1 MQRVHFRPLKQL
13 WSIGVGVGSQDLW
26 ECPVVSW
33 NWMLGVG
40 PAWIGLAPEHAAD
53 AWSNW
58 DPGELETLQALCC
71 VDWGLPEQ
79 LAWRCGN
86 AVCVSSGL
94 FGKLEKRPE
103 TDGVLWWAL
112 IFTGTNLAVLLT
124 CTSHL
129 IPHCWQTS
137 PLYTGSPWSLG
148 FSVRFW
154 PFQSSSCSDALK
166 CPLIPAQKQLCRGL
180 HIPGRF
186 SSNTEVI
193 AGCAITHYFPPCP
206 HVAQCCGICPAWAE
220 NVEHATTGKN
230 ESAVRQS
237 LARAEACSASLKSPI
252 QRSESLLG
260 PSGAGSN
267 RL

>member
-1 MQRVHFRPLKQL
+1 MELDVGGRACVDQARSRACSRCLIKLGPR
-13 WSIGVGVGSQDLW
+13 GVGNASGSLLCWLRPPWAVSMALW
-26 ECPVVSW
+26 ERRVCEFW
-33 NWMLGVG
+33 TVG
-40 PAWIGLAPEHAAD
+40 
-53 AWSNW
+53 
-58 DPGELETLQALCC
+58 
-71 VDWGLPEQ
+71 
-79 LAWRCGN
+79 
-86 AVCVSSGL
+86 